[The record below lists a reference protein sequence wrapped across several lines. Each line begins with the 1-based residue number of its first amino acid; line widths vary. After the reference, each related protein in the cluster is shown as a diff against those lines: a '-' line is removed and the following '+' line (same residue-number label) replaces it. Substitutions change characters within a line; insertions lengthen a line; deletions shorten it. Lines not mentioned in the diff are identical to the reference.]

1 MSSSIDRPAGVT
13 LVAVLTWISGLLD
26 IISGSLLL
34 FQTSVSATVE
44 QFGGA
49 SQLIAS
55 ALLTILIGVVII
67 VVGIGLLRGNNAS
80 RVVITVFQMLSIIG
94 SVFLAIAYPAGAI
107 GEYFS
112 IAVAAIVLILLWTGR
127 ANAYFRA

>member
-1 MSSSIDRPAGVT
+1 MAIDRPGGVT

-26 IISGSLLL
+26 IIGGSLLL
-34 FQTSVSATVE
+34 FQTSVEATVE
-44 QFGGA
+44 QFGGP

-55 ALLTILIGVVII
+55 ALLTILIGVVVI
-67 VVGIGLLRGNNAS
+67 VVAVGLLRGNNAS
-80 RVVITVFQMLSIIG
+80 RVVITIFQILSIVG

-107 GEYFS
+107 AEYFS

-127 ANAYFRA
+127 ASSFFRN